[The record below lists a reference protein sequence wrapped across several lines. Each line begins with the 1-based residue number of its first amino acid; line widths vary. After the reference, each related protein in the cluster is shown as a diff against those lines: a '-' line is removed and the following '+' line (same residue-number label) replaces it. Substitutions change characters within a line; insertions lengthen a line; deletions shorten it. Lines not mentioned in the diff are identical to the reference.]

1 MKKKCKIWKIENPKS
16 EKNWQKS
23 EKQMKIEI
31 EEKLKNWNKPTEY
44 IQEQNSG
51 EVNILKFNDDET
63 DEITIPGLLKI
74 NN

>member
-1 MKKKCKIWKIENPKS
+1 M
-16 EKNWQKS
+16 
-23 EKQMKIEI
+23 

-74 NN
+74 KKFRVFKLIFSAVHNCC

>member
-1 MKKKCKIWKIENPKS
+1 M
-16 EKNWQKS
+16 
-23 EKQMKIEI
+23 

-63 DEITIPGLLKI
+63 DEITIPGLI
-74 NN
+74 TVNN